1 MLALPIYRMPSLD
14 KGFSLIELMIVV
26 AIIGIAAAFASPSIA
41 TWIGDTKTRSV
52 TEALQNGVRLAQA
65 EAVRRGVQVQFV
77 LTDDSP
83 TAAGVTP
90 LGTGK
95 NWVVQALLATPP
107 NTVDTTNGFVQGGS
121 LGAVSATSLVSG
133 PSVITFNSLGRR
145 VSPSSTEATYNFGN
159 PAITNG
165 RHLDVQVTIAGKIRM
180 CDHDKTLS
188 VSNPDGC

>member
-107 NTVDTTNGFVQGGS
+107 NTVDTTNGFVQGGP
-121 LGAVSATSLVSG
+121 LGAVSATSLVYG

-188 VSNPDGC
+188 ASNPDGC